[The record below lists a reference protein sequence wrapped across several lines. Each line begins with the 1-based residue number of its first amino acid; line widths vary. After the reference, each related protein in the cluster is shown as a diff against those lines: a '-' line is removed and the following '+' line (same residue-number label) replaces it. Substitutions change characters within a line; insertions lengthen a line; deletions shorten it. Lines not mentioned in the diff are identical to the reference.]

1 MNYLEKLK
9 LLMKQH
15 GLNENQLA
23 KKANVPQSTINSLF
37 QKNNLPTI
45 STLEALLEALD
56 MTLSEFFYDD
66 ALMKKHQLEEQNLMS
81 KWNFMTSEQKN
92 GVLILID
99 LLLNTRS
106 NRANGSKCIT
116 KDHSCPYTPAVI
128 FLSSTYTRQTL

>member
-66 ALMKKHQLEEQNLMS
+66 ALMKKHQLEDQNLMS

-106 NRANGSKCIT
+106 NRANG
-116 KDHSCPYTPAVI
+116 
-128 FLSSTYTRQTL
+128 

>member
-66 ALMKKHQLEEQNLMS
+66 VLMKKHQLEEQNLMS

-106 NRANGSKCIT
+106 NRANG
-116 KDHSCPYTPAVI
+116 
-128 FLSSTYTRQTL
+128 

>member
-45 STLEALLEALD
+45 STLEALLEA
-56 MTLSEFFYDD
+56 
-66 ALMKKHQLEEQNLMS
+66 
-81 KWNFMTSEQKN
+81 W
-92 GVLILID
+92 I
-99 LLLNTRS
+99 
-106 NRANGSKCIT
+106 
-116 KDHSCPYTPAVI
+116 
-128 FLSSTYTRQTL
+128 

>member
-1 MNYLEKLK
+1 MEEEESHELSRKTKAPYE
-9 LLMKQH
+9 
-15 GLNENQLA
+15 A

-99 LLLNTRS
+99 LLLNTGS
-106 NRANGSKCIT
+106 NRANG
-116 KDHSCPYTPAVI
+116 
-128 FLSSTYTRQTL
+128 

>member
-66 ALMKKHQLEEQNLMS
+66 ALMKIHQLEEQNLMS

-106 NRANGSKCIT
+106 NRANG
-116 KDHSCPYTPAVI
+116 
-128 FLSSTYTRQTL
+128 

>member
-56 MTLSEFFYDD
+56 MTLIEFFYDD

-106 NRANGSKCIT
+106 NRANG
-116 KDHSCPYTPAVI
+116 
-128 FLSSTYTRQTL
+128 

>member
-99 LLLNTRS
+99 LLLNTGS
-106 NRANGSKCIT
+106 NRANGRSEERRVGKECLRLCR
-116 KDHSCPYTPAVI
+116 SRWSPYH
-128 FLSSTYTRQTL
+128 

>member
-56 MTLSEFFYDD
+56 MTLSELFYDD

-106 NRANGSKCIT
+106 NRANG
-116 KDHSCPYTPAVI
+116 
-128 FLSSTYTRQTL
+128 

>member
-45 STLEALLEALD
+45 STLEALFEALD
-56 MTLSEFFYDD
+56 MTLREIFYDD

-99 LLLNTRS
+99 LLLNTGS
-106 NRANGSKCIT
+106 NRANG
-116 KDHSCPYTPAVI
+116 
-128 FLSSTYTRQTL
+128 

>member
-56 MTLSEFFYDD
+56 MPLSEFFYDD

-106 NRANGSKCIT
+106 NRANG
-116 KDHSCPYTPAVI
+116 
-128 FLSSTYTRQTL
+128 

>member
-66 ALMKKHQLEEQNLMS
+66 ALINKHQLEEQNLMS

-106 NRANGSKCIT
+106 NRAN
-116 KDHSCPYTPAVI
+116 
-128 FLSSTYTRQTL
+128 R

>member
-81 KWNFMTSEQKN
+81 SEQKN

-106 NRANGSKCIT
+106 NRANG
-116 KDHSCPYTPAVI
+116 
-128 FLSSTYTRQTL
+128 

>member
-81 KWNFMTSEQKN
+81 SEQKN

-99 LLLNTRS
+99 LLLNTGS
-106 NRANGSKCIT
+106 NRANG
-116 KDHSCPYTPAVI
+116 
-128 FLSSTYTRQTL
+128 

>member
-66 ALMKKHQLEEQNLMS
+66 ALMKKHQLEEQN
-81 KWNFMTSEQKN
+81 FMTSEQKN

-99 LLLNTRS
+99 LLLNTGS
-106 NRANGSKCIT
+106 NRANG
-116 KDHSCPYTPAVI
+116 
-128 FLSSTYTRQTL
+128 

>member
-37 QKNNLPTI
+37 QKSNLPTI

-66 ALMKKHQLEEQNLMS
+66 ALMMKHQLEEQNLIS
-81 KWNFMTSEQKN
+81 KWNLMTSEQKN

-99 LLLNTRS
+99 LLLNTGS
-106 NRANGSKCIT
+106 NRANG
-116 KDHSCPYTPAVI
+116 
-128 FLSSTYTRQTL
+128 

>member
-56 MTLSEFFYDD
+56 MTLSEIFYDD

-106 NRANGSKCIT
+106 NRANG
-116 KDHSCPYTPAVI
+116 
-128 FLSSTYTRQTL
+128 

>member
-66 ALMKKHQLEEQNLMS
+66 ALRKKHQLEEQNLMS

-106 NRANGSKCIT
+106 NRANG
-116 KDHSCPYTPAVI
+116 
-128 FLSSTYTRQTL
+128 

>member
-56 MTLSEFFYDD
+56 MTLSEFLYDD
-66 ALMKKHQLEEQNLMS
+66 ALMKKDQLEEQNLMS

-99 LLLNTRS
+99 LLLNTGS
-106 NRANGSKCIT
+106 NRANG
-116 KDHSCPYTPAVI
+116 
-128 FLSSTYTRQTL
+128 

>member
-66 ALMKKHQLEEQNLMS
+66 ALMKKHQLEEQNLM
-81 KWNFMTSEQKN
+81 TSEQKN

-106 NRANGSKCIT
+106 NRANG
-116 KDHSCPYTPAVI
+116 
-128 FLSSTYTRQTL
+128 